1 MSLFKNSKKK
11 VLFLYSYD
19 CIVNQN
25 ENGIEA
31 MDQDDSVDDPVED
44 AALLDDSCEIKRDS
58 ICVLIL
64 LLSVTSSHLQV
75 IQTLFFAL
83 HSIPKSLSSLRLAV
97 RMIRLFYITLTTTRF
112 KASV

>member
-11 VLFLYSYD
+11 VLFPYSFD
-19 CIVNQN
+19 CIVKHN

-58 ICVLIL
+58 ICVIS
-64 LLSVTSSHLQV
+64 LLSSF
-75 IQTLFFAL
+75 TL
-83 HSIPKSLSSLRLAV
+83 
-97 RMIRLFYITLTTTRF
+97 
-112 KASV
+112 